1 MKDYTIVFKSAM
13 PTHTTLYMLADRP
26 ENGKSPIV
34 EITANLDR
42 WRKFPAIAKDLR
54 VVAVCNVI
62 HPVFMPGNPDDI
74 IELFRQKFYKKMEG
88 FCNDNAYGEKFV
100 DALAWEQG
108 EEICCDA
115 SLAVL

>member
-1 MKDYTIVFKSAM
+1 MKDCTIVFKSVM

-34 EITANLDR
+34 ETTTNLDK
-42 WRKFPAIAKDLR
+42 WRKFPAIAKDFR

-74 IELFRQKFYKKMEG
+74 I
-88 FCNDNAYGEKFV
+88 
-100 DALAWEQG
+100 
-108 EEICCDA
+108 
-115 SLAVL
+115 